1 MVFFAYL
8 GFFVFALLLIILI
21 IGLSLMSTLFG
32 GIRNILRLFGFGNR
46 QKTRHRTSSQ
56 TSYSHQGTSYT
67 QQHASQA
74 HNDASNGKIFGS
86 NEGEYVEFEE
96 IK

>member
-1 MVFFAYL
+1 MIFFAYI
-8 GFFVFALLLIILI
+8 GFFLLAFLVIILI

-32 GIRNILRLFGFGNR
+32 GISNILRLFGFGNR
-46 QKTRHRTSSQ
+46 QRTRHRTSSQ
-56 TSYSHQGTSYT
+56 TSHSQQGTSYT

-74 HNDASNGKIFGS
+74 HNGASNGKIFGS
-86 NEGEYVEFEE
+86 NEGEYVDFEE